1 MLRRHRRL
9 SEGRDFDDFGGLFP
23 PERLRGQFGQRPG
36 PMRRDD
42 FPSPIALSDD
52 RKGESPPNE
61 IGPIPVDIQIG
72 LIPAVAAMLRPDSSP
87 IHNCSRA
94 QSLSSGI
101 RPPLTLES
109 YLQSM
114 EPAELWKRSWAE
126 AMISSDP
133 NFQRVIASPS
143 SRKLFAVARS
153 DISRHRRRQRE
164 RIDLNQ
170 APINSSWVLIP
181 NL

>member
-1 MLRRHRRL
+1 VAKVAI
-9 SEGRDFDDFGGLFP
+9 STISGGFFP
-23 PERLRGQFGQRPG
+23 PNAFAPIRPRPG
-36 PMRRDD
+36 SLRRDD
-42 FPSPIALSDD
+42 FPSPIAPGDD
-52 RKGESPPNE
+52 RKGESPPDE

-114 EPAELWKRSWAE
+114 EHTGGAVETKLGRSE
-126 AMISSDP
+126 SSARP
-133 NFQRVIASPS
+133 NFQRVIA
-143 SRKLFAVARS
+143 VAF
-153 DISRHRRRQRE
+153 
-164 RIDLNQ
+164 LPK
-170 APINSSWVLIP
+170 AFGCGPL
-181 NL
+181 